1 MTGVLHNIQYSK
13 KVFNIF
19 IDSNDIANFSGI
31 FYVNEISL
39 FDNRNKTTYPNAKDG
54 HLLSLGLSPTIPKMV
69 NYQNKFIT
77 DKKSDKTI

>member
-1 MTGVLHNIQYSK
+1 MAGLLHNLEYSK
-13 KVFNIF
+13 NVFDIYL
-19 IDSNDIANFSGI
+19 DSNDIANFSGI

-39 FDNRNKTTYPNAKDG
+39 FENRNKTTETNAKDG

-77 DKKSDKTI
+77 DKKFDKTI